1 MYRLIARALPW
12 LLAMPIFG
20 AGASAQLPI
29 PKLSLA
35 GGVSHYDFGT
45 SGTSAIGALRLEVPL
60 VTLVGEGSLAV
71 FRPTID
77 GVARTALIPEA
88 QLQWQFS
95 PVLVRP
101 YIGVGG
107 GWIVA
112 VSGPSPHPT
121 DGTLSAS
128 AGVRVGIPFTPFTA
142 RGEVRLRTM
151 GSGTS
156 RHATELTLGA
166 SW

>member
-1 MYRLIARALPW
+1 
-12 LLAMPIFG
+12 G
-20 AGASAQLPI
+20 AGASAQLPL
-29 PKLSLA
+29 PKLSVA

-60 VTLVGEGSLAV
+60 VSLVGEGSLAL

-101 YIGVGG
+101 YIVGVGRRPRRHSVHPAHRARRG
-107 GWIVA
+107 AGPHDGIRHLAPRDRAYARRELVVA
-112 VSGPSPHPT
+112 
-121 DGTLSAS
+121 
-128 AGVRVGIPFTPFTA
+128 A
-142 RGEVRLRTM
+142 RG
-151 GSGTS
+151 S
-156 RHATELTLGA
+156 
-166 SW
+166 